1 MITDQEIL
9 DRIKQVLVEE
19 FELRE
24 EDLALDAALY
34 DSLGLDSLDA
44 VDLVVALEK
53 NFGFKIVR
61 ATDEEKIRSM
71 QVVEDIFR
79 FVQEKMEGAVSKA

>member
-1 MITDQEIL
+1 MMTDQEIL

-24 EDLALDAALY
+24 EDLTLDASLY
-34 DSLGLDSLDA
+34 DGLGLDSLDA

-53 NFGFKIVR
+53 AFGFKIVR
-61 ATDEEKIRSM
+61 ATDEVKIRAM
-71 QVVEDIFR
+71 QVVGDILS
-79 FVQEKMEGAVSKA
+79 FVQEKTEDAVSKA